1 MAADEEVQQTKLML
15 WLQHDAMRSHRSQS
29 STKFAPRA
37 GEWRADGEQR
47 AVQGGGSEDGEDTA
61 RTAAR
66 TKAARTLRERRRGG
80 PRRRRVLTGHGFE
93 LTRPHDEDPAVED
106 RKAAKGRCRRDDQDC
121 RTAEGQGRRKGDA
134 GRATSGSERP

>member
-1 MAADEEVQQTKLML
+1 MAADGEVQKTKLML

-47 AVQGGGSEDGEDTA
+47 VVQGGGSEDGEDLCDGEDEGSEDTA

-66 TKAARTLRERRRGG
+66 TARTAAWTIADGG
-80 PRRRRVLTGHGFE
+80 E
-93 LTRPHDEDPAVED
+93 ED
-106 RKAAKGRCRRDDQDC
+106 
-121 RTAEGQGRRKGDA
+121 QGG
-134 GRATSGSERP
+134 GGC